1 MKEEPLKNA
10 FPTSCCRKSKLWR
23 NKKTMN
29 YRKKCI
35 DFGAN
40 LFCQNRS
47 IHPREPIRI
56 HFFSDNNIL
65 KDCCRFGQCTRF
77 SKPKFG
83 IIGKCIIG
91 VQAFFFNC
99 FEITLPRKPMV
110 SLLRNECRIQ
120 PWIPPVSR
128 VGFNNIMKMPKY

>member
-1 MKEEPLKNA
+1 MQEEPLKNV

-29 YRKKCI
+29 HRKKCI

-47 IHPREPIRI
+47 IHPHEPIRI

-91 VQAFFFNC
+91 VQAFFFKIVSKHYLESIWCRCYEMNAESNRGSRL
-99 FEITLPRKPMV
+99 FQAWVLIT
-110 SLLRNECRIQ
+110 
-120 PWIPPVSR
+120 
-128 VGFNNIMKMPKY
+128 